1 LLLTII
7 IIFTVS
13 DALYNDKDDS
23 DASSIVHDEPLRKK
37 TKTSNEQNVKSP
49 DENEQFIESPDENEQ
64 IVESLDEDEQVV
76 SLDENRQCIEP
87 NENE

>member
-1 LLLTII
+1 MLLTII

-49 DENEQFIESPDENEQ
+49 DENEQ
-64 IVESLDEDEQVV
+64 IVKSLDEDEQVV